1 MNSIKLVSFPNKEI
15 VFLIAFLPSGTI
27 HVLDTCNHRDSAP
40 LHSMGTLHCTF
51 PNCKTVYVSAMAL
64 CFSSSFTALAVWRSC
79 VARESLKMSNPHENY
94 QTLITWYNEIV
105 HR

>member
-27 HVLDTCNHRDSAP
+27 HVLDACNHRDSAP

-51 PNCKTVYVSAMAL
+51 PNSAARPCVYLPWRAMLFVQFYSSCSMEEL
-64 CFSSSFTALAVWRSC
+64 CS
-79 VARESLKMSNPHENY
+79 KGKPEN
-94 QTLITWYNEIV
+94 E
-105 HR
+105 